1 MNVPPPSG
9 RHAVSQPEPSIIPE
23 TGWHCAHYFYRFRRE
38 FLDARLSPNHQRQF
52 VEALKPQG
60 DAAPQRMASYWT
72 SGHRTDFAV
81 MVMDPDP
88 SKVDAVHQRI
98 IAPGI
103 GKYVE
108 PTWSFVSMSE
118 VSEYVPT
125 IERFRDRLIG
135 DGAAPDSPE
144 LAAKV
149 TAYERRL
156 PLMNEQRLRPE
167 FPEWPAA
174 CFYPMNKS
182 RVPGANWF
190 MEPFSRRNS
199 MMAEHA
205 QSGIAFAGRV
215 SQLISV
221 GVGLDDWEWMVTLWA
236 RNPEYLK
243 EIVYKMRFDQASA
256 KYAEF
261 GPFYIGYRA
270 QGEEILQHC
279 QLV

>member
-1 MNVPPPSG
+1 MNVPPPG
-9 RHAVSQPEPSIIPE
+9 RPAPQLPEPSVVPE

-38 FLDARLSPNHQRQF
+38 MIDAKLSPAHQRQF
-52 VEALKPQG
+52 AEALSPSG
-60 DAAPQRMASYWT
+60 EAAPERIAAYWT
-72 SGHRTDFAV
+72 SGHRADFAV
-81 MVMDPDP
+81 MVMDPHP
-88 SKVDAVHQRI
+88 AKVDGVHQRI
-98 IAPGI
+98 LGPGL
-103 GKYVE
+103 GKYIE
-108 PTWSFVSMSE
+108 ATWSFVSMSE

-125 IERFRDRLIG
+125 LERYRDRLVA
-135 DGAAPDSPE
+135 DGTAEDSPE

-149 TAYERRL
+149 SAYERRL
-156 PLMNEQRLRPE
+156 PMMNQQRLRPE
-167 FPEWPAA
+167 FPDWPAA

-182 RVPGANWF
+182 RVPEANWF
-190 MEPFSRRNS
+190 MEAFSHRNA

-261 GPFYIGYRA
+261 GPFFVGYKA
-270 QGEEILQHC
+270 TAPEILAHC
-279 QLV
+279 QLA